1 MGNTMIFITWIQ
13 LPFSAVE
20 LFDVEFLLLSFAFCL
35 FTIYSPLELQGAGI
49 LALPST
55 QSQTANSLQVAVED

>member
-1 MGNTMIFITWIQ
+1 MG
-13 LPFSAVE
+13 

-35 FTIYSPLELQGAGI
+35 FTIYSPLELQGADI